1 MNLKSF
7 PVLVFSLFLIG
18 CTSHT
23 IPTNSSIPK
32 APIVVENILPSIDV
46 ASKTNKKLE
55 TKIND
60 QTKVI
65 IEQKANIENAMKQAE
80 NIRKQL
86 SEKIEVKEQDAV
98 DLINNLKTVHTR
110 NLFLETNNGELV
122 KINTDLQNQLEDA
135 KTIAAKKDDEVSNLR
150 QIDSQKNK
158 IIDDQNLELIK
169 IAKERDSAVV
179 KASKST
185 VYRNW
190 VWGLIGGFLL
200 WTILKN
206 ILMIYMPTTKFRI

>member
-1 MNLKSF
+1 MNSKS
-7 PVLVFSLFLIG
+7 VLTLVFSLFLIG
-18 CTSHT
+18 CATQT
-23 IPTNSSIPK
+23 VPTNSSIPK
-32 APIVVENILPSIDV
+32 APVVVENIAPSIDV

-55 TKIND
+55 TKIQD

-98 DLINNLKTVHTR
+98 DLIANLKMVHTR

-122 KINTDLQNQLEDA
+122 KINTDLQNQLEDTKA
-135 KTIAAKKDDEVSNLR
+135 LASKKDDEVLNLR
-150 QIDSQKNK
+150 QVDLQKDK
-158 IIDDQNLELIK
+158 IIKDQNIQLEK
-169 IAKERDSAVV
+169 ISKERDSAIV

-190 VWGLIGGFLL
+190 IWGLVGGFLL
-200 WTILKN
+200 WTIIKN
-206 ILMIYMPTTKFRI
+206 ILMVYLPTTKFRI

>member
-1 MNLKSF
+1 
-7 PVLVFSLFLIG
+7 
-18 CTSHT
+18 
-23 IPTNSSIPK
+23 
-32 APIVVENILPSIDV
+32 
-46 ASKTNKKLE
+46 
-55 TKIND
+55 
-60 QTKVI
+60 VI